1 MLARRGCIC
10 QVAIIA
16 ESMEVKG
23 LGRDAARYPGSGAD
37 LSANAK
43 KRASA
48 HRHSSARR
56 PTSYKYS

>member
-1 MLARRGCIC
+1 MLAGGGYIC

-43 KRASA
+43 KRASTLI
-48 HRHSSARR
+48 RSA
-56 PTSYKYS
+56 PHLV